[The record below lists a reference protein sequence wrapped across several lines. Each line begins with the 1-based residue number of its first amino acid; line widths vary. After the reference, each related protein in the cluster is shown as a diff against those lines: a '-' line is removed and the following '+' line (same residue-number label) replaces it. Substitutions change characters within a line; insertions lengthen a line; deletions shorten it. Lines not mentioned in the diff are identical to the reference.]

1 MNVSNAMEVAEKV
14 KQLINNS
21 TTGGLSDVELSSTA
35 DIIVKLVSVR
45 GKLDEVLRVTAKY

>member
-35 DIIVKLVSVR
+35 DIVVKLVSVR

>member
-1 MNVSNAMEVAEKV
+1 MEVAEKV

-35 DIIVKLVSVR
+35 DIVVKLVSVR